1 MRRKIQTQRPQGF
14 VVVNNSTN
22 KGEKQQQKVQI
33 LQVIFLSSQNEYLLF
48 RIPS

>member
-14 VVVNNSTN
+14 VVVNSGTD

-33 LQVIFLSSQNEYLLF
+33 FQVIFLSS
-48 RIPS
+48 